1 MGTVPDPLRSAKLS
15 LATASAEEDHL
26 EDLQPA
32 KHQPQLPSGER
43 ASNGFPCTPAGSAG
57 VCLFDLKCTAAAGV
71 QGCEQCREDNASQQ
85 EAIPPGLASKAAE
98 GCPAA
103 VEPAGCS
110 QPAGNHG
117 LAAPAPSAAGAPSAG
132 QGLEM
137 MPAPQSS
144 RQFVQGSQAK
154 MSSLTQMDDS
164 ALKPQGTDDQPA
176 LEVLNYSSPGDPIR
190 ANESCHTS
198 QANLLQRGEK
208 DRGAGKNGS
217 AVCQSALPARHTEAE
232 LGTDPQTI
240 SEAKSGVTGTVQL
253 HPTDKTEAVQS
264 SEAPA
269 QSSHERHQPLQP
281 REAPA
286 QSSHESP
293 HPVRNADTEPGS
305 PGPTQLSKF
314 RETGTMT
321 VQPESSSLT
330 QEAVSRTWR
339 DAEVQAVAS
348 VESKS
353 ASTSPSI
360 LAAFLKGNPPP
371 EEKEELH
378 IIYQGGMGLS
388 QSALTDSLSLQQKS
402 PCSPGMSKS
411 TVVTAVTASAQT
423 QPVKL
428 PGVPSDVVS
437 PASADNAKPV
447 LPISPA
453 GVTSQGTSVGNA
465 EMIGAASDGK
475 DAARLPMDAPVPP
488 KPIPVEQLA
497 GDSSNQ
503 TPAQPGS
510 GAGAGEA
517 STASA
522 AAVPGTE
529 NNVQDLV
536 HDAGSSRLPSVCSP
550 DSEVKQKEVQSS
562 SEQKPVQSKGVSQGE
577 AVPSQSVVKLKEENS
592 VVLDPK
598 GGMDAS
604 SQPATVRVKACSEG
618 ADEKES
624 RGQGDAGP
632 AQMVSGQSLQAGLM
646 PVLSVSPTCLPPPLE
661 ASAAPQQQ
669 GLQAKEPRRELH
681 AAAIPASDQGLPNL
695 GENKKHPTPAME
707 AKVQVK
713 QSKHVRDVV
722 WDEQGMTWEVYGA
735 SLDPE
740 SLGIAIQNHLQR
752 QIREHEKLIRAQ
764 NSQTR
769 KSISSDT
776 SSNKKLKGRQHNV
789 FQSMLQNFR
798 RPNCCVRPAPSSVL
812 D

>member
-15 LATASAEEDHL
+15 LVTASAEEDHL
-26 EDLQPA
+26 GDLQSA
-32 KHQPQLPSGER
+32 QHQPQLPSGER

-57 VCLFDLKCTAAAGV
+57 VCLFDLKCTAVASAPR
-71 QGCEQCREDNASQQ
+71 CERCCEDDASQQ
-85 EAIPPGLASKAAE
+85 EAFPPGLASKAAE
-98 GCPAA
+98 GHPAA

-110 QPAGNHG
+110 RSAGDQGPA
-117 LAAPAPSAAGAPSAG
+117 ASARTAAGAPSAG
-132 QGLEM
+132 LGPEM

-154 MSSLTQMDDS
+154 TSSLTQMDDS
-164 ALKPQGTDDQPA
+164 ALKPQGTDEQPA

-190 ANESCHTS
+190 GNESCRAS
-198 QANLLQRGEK
+198 QANLLQREEK
-208 DRGAGKNGS
+208 DSGAEKNGS
-217 AVCQSALPARHTEAE
+217 APCQSASPARHIEAD
-232 LGTDPQTI
+232 LGRDPQT
-240 SEAKSGVTGTVQL
+240 SLESKSGAAGTLQS
-253 HPTDKTEAVQS
+253 HPTDKTEGVQS

-269 QSSHERHQPLQP
+269 QSG
-281 REAPA
+281 
-286 QSSHESP
+286 HESP
-293 HPVRNADTEPGS
+293 HPVHNTVAEPGS
-305 PGPTQLSKF
+305 PDPTDLSKF
-314 RETGTMT
+314 REMGTMT
-321 VQPESSSLT
+321 IQPESSSLT

-339 DAEVQAVAS
+339 DAEVQAVAT

-378 IIYQGGMGLS
+378 IIYQGCTGLS
-388 QSALTDSLSLQQKS
+388 QSALTDSLSSQQKS
-402 PCSPGMSKS
+402 PCSPGIMSES
-411 TVVTAVTASAQT
+411 TVIMAVTASAQT

-447 LPISPA
+447 LPFSPA
-453 GVTSQGTSVGNA
+453 AITSQGTSVGNA
-465 EMIGAASDGK
+465 EMIGAARDGK
-475 DAARLPMDAPVPP
+475 DAARLLMAAPVPP

-503 TPAQPGS
+503 TPAQSGS
-510 GAGAGEA
+510 GAGEPNI
-517 STASA
+517 TSA

-529 NNVQDLV
+529 NNVQDLG
-536 HDAGSSRLPSVCSP
+536 HDAGSSRVPLLCST
-550 DSEVKQKEVQSS
+550 DSEVKQNEVQGS
-562 SEQKPVQSKGVSQGE
+562 SEQKPVQSKGASQGE
-577 AVPSQSVVKLKEENS
+577 AVPNQAVVKPKEENS

-598 GGMDAS
+598 GGMNVS
-604 SQPATVRVKACSEG
+604 SQPAAVHVKACSEG
-618 ADEKES
+618 AGEKEES
-624 RGQGDAGP
+624 RGQGDAGQVQTAGGP
-632 AQMVSGQSLQAGLM
+632 SQQAGLM
-646 PVLSVSPTCLPPPLE
+646 PELSVSSARPPPPLE
-661 ASAAPQQQ
+661 ASAGPQQQ
-669 GLQAKEPRRELH
+669 GLQAKEPRRDLH
-681 AAAIPASDQGLPNL
+681 AAAPPASAQALPNL
-695 GENKKHPTPAME
+695 GQNKKQPTPAME

>member
-1 MGTVPDPLRSAKLS
+1 
-15 LATASAEEDHL
+15 
-26 EDLQPA
+26 
-32 KHQPQLPSGER
+32 
-43 ASNGFPCTPAGSAG
+43 
-57 VCLFDLKCTAAAGV
+57 
-71 QGCEQCREDNASQQ
+71 
-85 EAIPPGLASKAAE
+85 
-98 GCPAA
+98 
-103 VEPAGCS
+103 
-110 QPAGNHG
+110 
-117 LAAPAPSAAGAPSAG
+117 
-132 QGLEM
+132 M

-154 MSSLTQMDDS
+154 TSSLTQIDDS

-190 ANESCHTS
+190 GNESCRTS

-208 DRGAGKNGS
+208 DRGPENHGS
-217 AVCQSALPARHTEAE
+217 AACQSASPARHTEAD
-232 LGTDPQTI
+232 LGGDPQT
-240 SEAKSGVTGTVQL
+240 SLEAKSSAADTAQL

-264 SEAPA
+264 SKTPAP
-269 QSSHERHQPLQP
+269 
-281 REAPA
+281 
-286 QSSHESP
+286 SSHESLR
-293 HPVRNADTEPGS
+293 PVRNTDAEPGS

-339 DAEVQAVAS
+339 DAEVQAVAT

-378 IIYQGGMGLS
+378 VIYQGGMGVS
-388 QSALTDSLSLQQKS
+388 QFALTDSLSSQQKS
-402 PCSPGMSKS
+402 PCSGITSKS
-411 TVVTAVTASAQT
+411 TVVMAATASAQT

-428 PGVPSDVVS
+428 PVLPSDVVS
-437 PASADNAKPV
+437 PASADHAKPV
-447 LPISPA
+447 LPFSPA
-453 GVTSQGTSVGNA
+453 AVTSQGTSVGNA
-465 EMIGAASDGK
+465 ETIGAAHDGK
-475 DAARLPMDAPVPP
+475 DAVRPPMDAPVPP
-488 KPIPVEQLA
+488 KPTPVEQLA
-497 GDSSNQ
+497 ADASNQ
-503 TPAQPGS
+503 TPAQSGS
-510 GAGAGEA
+510 GAGEP
-517 STASA
+517 STTSA

-529 NNVQDLV
+529 NNVRDV
-536 HDAGSSRLPSVCSP
+536 VRDAGSSQLPLLCST
-550 DSEVKQKEVQSS
+550 DSEAKEKEVLGS
-562 SEQKPVQSKGVSQGE
+562 SEQKPVQSKGASEGE
-577 AVPSQSVVKLKEENS
+577 AVPNQSVVKPKEEDS
-592 VVLDPK
+592 AVLDPK
-598 GGMDAS
+598 GGMNVS
-604 SQPATVRVKACSEG
+604 SQPAAVRVKACLEDAG
-618 ADEKES
+618 EKEES
-624 RGQGDAGP
+624 GGQGDTDQARTDG
-632 AQMVSGQSLQAGLM
+632 GQSPQAGLT
-646 PVLSVSPTCLPPPLE
+646 PELSASSHLAPPSEP
-661 ASAAPQQQ
+661 SAAPQQQ
-669 GLQAKEPRRELH
+669 GLQAKESSRQLH
-681 AAAIPASDQGLPNL
+681 TAALPASPQALPNL
-695 GENKKHPTPAME
+695 GENKKQPTPAME

-735 SLDPE
+735 SLDAE

-752 QIREHEKLIRAQ
+752 QIREHKKLIRAQ

>member
-15 LATASAEEDHL
+15 LLTASAEEDHL
-26 EDLQPA
+26 GDLQSA

-43 ASNGFPCTPAGSAG
+43 ASNGFPCTPSGSAG
-57 VCLFDLKCTAAAGV
+57 VCLFNLKCTAGAST
-71 QGCEQCREDNASQQ
+71 QRCEQCHEDDASQQ
-85 EAIPPGLASKAAE
+85 EALPPGPASKAAE
-98 GCPAA
+98 ERPAA

-110 QPAGNHG
+110 RPAGSQG
-117 LAAPAPSAAGAPSAG
+117 LAEPAPAAAEAPLAE
-132 QGLEM
+132 QRPEM

-154 MSSLTQMDDS
+154 TSSLTQMDDS

-176 LEVLNYSSPGDPIR
+176 LEVLNYSPPGDPIR
-190 ANESCHTS
+190 GNESCCTS

-208 DRGAGKNGS
+208 DRGAEKTGS
-217 AVCQSALPARHTEAE
+217 AGCQSASPARHTKADP
-232 LGTDPQTI
+232 GRDPQTGL
-240 SEAKSGVTGTVQL
+240 EAKSGAADTAQL
-253 HPTDKTEAVQS
+253 RPADKTEAVQS

-269 QSSHERHQPLQP
+269 QSSHE
-281 REAPA
+281 
-286 QSSHESP
+286 SP
-293 HPVRNADTEPGS
+293 HPICKADAELGS
-305 PGPTQLSKF
+305 AGPTQLSKF

-339 DAEVQAVAS
+339 DAGVQAVAT

-360 LAAFLKGNPPP
+360 LAAFLKENPPP

-388 QSALTDSLSLQQKS
+388 QSALTGSFSSQQKS
-402 PCSPGMSKS
+402 PCSPGITSKS
-411 TVVTAVTASAQT
+411 TAVTAVTASAQT

-437 PASADNAKPV
+437 PASADSAKPA
-447 LPISPA
+447 LPFSSA
-453 GVTSQGTSVGNA
+453 AVSFQGTSVGNA
-465 EMIGAASDGK
+465 EAIGAAHDGK

-497 GDSSNQ
+497 VDSSNQ
-503 TPAQPGS
+503 TPAQSGS
-510 GAGAGEA
+510 GAGEP
-517 STASA
+517 STTSA
-522 AAVPGTE
+522 AAVPGTK
-529 NNVQDLV
+529 NNVPALV
-536 HDAGSSRLPSVCSP
+536 HDAGGSRLPLLCST
-550 DSEVKQKEVQSS
+550 DGEVKQKEVLGS
-562 SEQKPVQSKGVSQGE
+562 SEQKPVQCKGASQGE
-577 AVPSQSVVKLKEENS
+577 AIPHQSVVKPKEENS

-598 GGMDAS
+598 GGMNVS
-604 SQPATVRVKACSEG
+604 SRPAAVHIKACTEDAG
-618 ADEKES
+618 EKEES
-624 RGQGDAGP
+624 RGRGDAGQP
-632 AQMVSGQSLQAGLM
+632 QMAGGQGLQAGLT
-646 PVLSVSPTCLPPPLE
+646 PELSVSSARLTPPLE

-669 GLQAKEPRRELH
+669 GLQAKESRHELH
-681 AAAIPASDQGLPNL
+681 TAALPASAQALPNL
-695 GENKKHPTPAME
+695 GKNKKQPTPAME

>member
-15 LATASAEEDHL
+15 LVTASAEEDHL
-26 EDLQPA
+26 GDLQSA
-32 KHQPQLPSGER
+32 NRQPQLPSGER
-43 ASNGFPCTPAGSAG
+43 ASNGFPCTPSGSAG
-57 VCLFDLKCTAAAGV
+57 VRLFDLKCTPAASA
-71 QGCEQCREDNASQQ
+71 QSCEQCRKDDASQQ
-85 EAIPPGLASKAAE
+85 EAFPPGLASKAAE
-98 GCPAA
+98 GHPAA
-103 VEPAGCS
+103 IEPAGCS
-110 QPAGNHG
+110 RPAGSRG
-117 LAAPAPSAAGAPSAG
+117 PAAPAPAAAGAPLAG
-132 QGLEM
+132 RGPEM

-144 RQFVQGSQAK
+144 RQFVQGNQVK
-154 MSSLTQMDDS
+154 TSSLTQMDDS
-164 ALKPQGTDDQPA
+164 ALKPQGSDDQPA

-190 ANESCHTS
+190 GNESCRTS

-208 DRGAGKNGS
+208 DRGAEKNGS
-217 AVCQSALPARHTEAE
+217 AACQSASPARHTEAD
-232 LGTDPQTI
+232 LGRDPQAGL
-240 SEAKSGVTGTVQL
+240 EAKSGAADTAQL
-253 HPTDKTEAVQS
+253 HPTGKTEAVES

-269 QSSHERHQPLQP
+269 QSSHKSL
-281 REAPA
+281 
-286 QSSHESP
+286 
-293 HPVRNADTEPGS
+293 HPVRNTDAEPGS
-305 PGPTQLSKF
+305 PGPTQVSKF

-321 VQPESSSLT
+321 VQPESRSLT

-339 DAEVQAVAS
+339 DAEVQAVAT

-388 QSALTDSLSLQQKS
+388 QPALTDSLSSQQKS
-402 PCSPGMSKS
+402 PCSPSVTSKS
-411 TVVTAVTASAQT
+411 TAVMAATASAQT
-423 QPVKL
+423 KPVKL

-437 PASADNAKPV
+437 PAAADNAKPV
-447 LPISPA
+447 LPSSPA
-453 GVTSQGTSVGNA
+453 AITSQGTSVGNA
-465 EMIGAASDGK
+465 EMIGAARDDK
-475 DAARLPMDAPVPP
+475 DAAQLPTDAPVPP

-497 GDSSNQ
+497 VDSGNQ
-503 TPAQPGS
+503 TPARS
-510 GAGAGEA
+510 GAGTGEP

-522 AAVPGTE
+522 AAVPGAKS
-529 NNVQDLV
+529 NVQDV
-536 HDAGSSRLPSVCSP
+536 AHDAGSSRLPLLCSTV
-550 DSEVKQKEVQSS
+550 SEVEQKEVPGS
-562 SEQKPVQSKGVSQGE
+562 SEQKPVHSKGASQGE
-577 AVPSQSVVKLKEENS
+577 AIPNQSAVKPKEENS

-598 GGMDAS
+598 GGMNVS
-604 SQPATVRVKACSEG
+604 SQRAAVRIQARSK
-618 ADEKES
+618 DEEEES
-624 RGQGDAGP
+624 SGQGDAGQ
-632 AQMVSGQSLQAGLM
+632 AQAGPQAGLT
-646 PVLSVSPTCLPPPLE
+646 PELSATSTRLAPPLE
-661 ASAAPQQQ
+661 APAAPRQQ
-669 GLQAKEPRRELH
+669 GLQAKESRRDLH
-681 AAAIPASDQGLPNL
+681 TAALPASAQALPNL
-695 GENKKHPTPAME
+695 GENKKQPTPAME

-776 SSNKKLKGRQHNV
+776 SSNKKLKGRQHNM

>member
-15 LATASAEEDHL
+15 RVTASAEEDNL
-26 EDLQPA
+26 GDLQSA

-43 ASNGFPCTPAGSAG
+43 ASNGFPCTPSGSAG
-57 VCLFDLKCTAAAGV
+57 VCLFNLKCTAPASA
-71 QGCEQCREDNASQQ
+71 QRCEQCREDDASQQ
-85 EAIPPGLASKAAE
+85 EAFAPGLASQAAE

-103 VEPAGCS
+103 VEPAGCCR
-110 QPAGNHG
+110 PAGSR
-117 LAAPAPSAAGAPSAG
+117 APATPAPAAAEAPLAG
-132 QGLEM
+132 RGPEM

-154 MSSLTQMDDS
+154 TSSLTQMDDS

-176 LEVLNYSSPGDPIR
+176 LEVLICSSPGDPVR
-190 ANESCHTS
+190 GNESCCTS
-198 QANLLQRGEK
+198 QANLLRRGEK
-208 DRGAGKNGS
+208 DRGAEKTGS
-217 AVCQSALPARHTEAE
+217 AACQSAARHTEAD
-232 LGTDPQTI
+232 LGRDPQTGL
-240 SEAKSGVTGTVQL
+240 EAKSGAADTTQL
-253 HPTDKTEAVQS
+253 CPTNKTEAVQS

-269 QSSHERHQPLQP
+269 QSSHE
-281 REAPA
+281 
-286 QSSHESP
+286 SP
-293 HPVRNADTEPGS
+293 HPISNTDAEPGS

-314 RETGTMT
+314 REMGTMT
-321 VQPESSSLT
+321 VQLESSSLT
-330 QEAVSRTWR
+330 QEAVNRTWR
-339 DAEVQAVAS
+339 DAEVQAVAT

-360 LAAFLKGNPPP
+360 LAAFLKGNLPP

-388 QSALTDSLSLQQKS
+388 QSALTDSLSSQQKS
-402 PCSPGMSKS
+402 PCSPGITSKS

-428 PGVPSDVVS
+428 PEVPSDVVS
-437 PASADNAKPV
+437 PASADNAKPA
-447 LPISPA
+447 LPFSPA
-453 GVTSQGTSVGNA
+453 AVTFQGTPVGNA
-465 EMIGAASDGK
+465 EMIGAAHDGK
-475 DAARLPMDAPVPP
+475 DAAQLPMDAPVPP

-497 GDSSNQ
+497 VDSSNQ
-503 TPAQPGS
+503 TPAQSGS
-510 GAGAGEA
+510 GTGEP
-517 STASA
+517 STPSV

-529 NNVQDLV
+529 NNVRDLV
-536 HDAGSSRLPSVCSP
+536 HDAGSSRLPLLCSTVG
-550 DSEVKQKEVQSS
+550 EVKQQEVLGS
-562 SEQKPVQSKGVSQGE
+562 SEQKPVQCKGASQGE
-577 AVPSQSVVKLKEENS
+577 TIPHQSVVKPKEENS
-592 VVLDPK
+592 MVLDPK
-598 GGMDAS
+598 GGMNVS
-604 SQPATVRVKACSEG
+604 SQPAAVCIKASLEDAG
-618 ADEKES
+618 EKEES
-624 RGQGDAGP
+624 RGQGDAGW
-632 AQMVSGQSLQAGLM
+632 AQTASGESLQAGLT
-646 PVLSVSPTCLPPPLE
+646 PELSVSSARLTPPLG

-669 GLQAKEPRRELH
+669 GFQAKESRRQLH
-681 AAAIPASDQGLPNL
+681 TAAIPASAQSLPNL
-695 GENKKHPTPAME
+695 GENKKQPTLAME

-764 NSQTR
+764 NNQTR

>member
-15 LATASAEEDHL
+15 LVPASAEEEHL
-26 EDLQPA
+26 RDLQPA
-32 KHQPQLPSGER
+32 KHQPQPASGER
-43 ASNGFPCTPAGSAG
+43 ASNGFPCAPSSSAG
-57 VCLFDLKCTAAAGV
+57 VCLFDLNCTGAAST
-71 QGCEQCREDNASQQ
+71 QRCEQCHTDDDSQQ
-85 EAIPPGLASKAAE
+85 EAFSPGLAGTTAE
-98 GCPAA
+98 GHPAD
-103 VEPAGCS
+103 VKPAGCTQS
-110 QPAGNHG
+110 AGVQAP
-117 LAAPAPSAAGAPSAG
+117 AAPALAAAGALLVGRGP
-132 QGLEM
+132 EM

-154 MSSLTQMDDS
+154 TSSLTQIDDS

-176 LEVLNYSSPGDPIR
+176 LEVLNYSSPGDPVGV
-190 ANESCHTS
+190 NQFCPTS

-208 DRGAGKNGS
+208 DRAAEKNGS
-217 AVCQSALPARHTEAE
+217 TVCQSALPARQTEAD
-232 LGTDPQTI
+232 LGRDPQP
-240 SEAKSGVTGTVQL
+240 SAEAKSGTADMVQL
-253 HPTDKTEAVQS
+253 HPPDKTEAVQS

-269 QSSHERHQPLQP
+269 QSGHGSP
-281 REAPA
+281 R
-286 QSSHESP
+286 
-293 HPVRNADTEPGS
+293 PVHNLDPTPGS
-305 PGPTQLSKF
+305 PNPTQLSKF

-321 VQPESSSLT
+321 AQPESSPFT

-339 DAEVQAVAS
+339 DAEVQAVAT

-360 LAAFLKGNPPP
+360 FAAFLKGNPPA

-388 QSALTDSLSLQQKS
+388 QAALTNSLSSQQKF
-402 PCSPGMSKS
+402 PCSPGITSKS
-411 TVVTAVTASAQT
+411 TVVAVSASPQT
-423 QPVKL
+423 QPVQP
-428 PGVPSDVVS
+428 PGVPPDVAS
-437 PASADNAKPV
+437 PVSADNMKTV
-447 LPISPA
+447 LPCSPA
-453 GVTSQGTSVGNA
+453 AVASQGTAVGNA
-465 EMIGAASDGK
+465 EMTSAAHDVR
-475 DAARLPMDAPVPP
+475 DAAQLPKDAPVPP
-488 KPIPVEQLA
+488 KHIAVEQLDV
-497 GDSSNQ
+497 DSNNQ
-503 TPAQPGS
+503 TPSQSGS
-510 GAGAGEA
+510 GAGEP
-517 STASA
+517 STTSTD
-522 AAVPGTE
+522 AVPGTE
-529 NNVQDLV
+529 NNVRDLV
-536 HDAGSSRLPSVCSP
+536 PQAGSSRSP
-550 DSEVKQKEVQSS
+550 LLCGTDSEVKQTEVLGS

-577 AVPSQSVVKLKEENS
+577 VSPNQSVVKPKEENL
-592 VVLDPK
+592 VMLEPK
-598 GGMDAS
+598 GGVNVS
-604 SQPATVRVKACSEG
+604 SQPAAVRTKACSENAG
-618 ADEKES
+618 EKES
-624 RGQGDAGP
+624 RGHGD
-632 AQMVSGQSLQAGLM
+632 SGQSHMAGGQNLQAGLT
-646 PVLSVSPTCLPPPLE
+646 PESSVSSAGLAPPVA

-669 GLQAKEPRRELH
+669 GLQARESRHELH
-681 AAAIPASDQGLPNL
+681 TAAIPASAQAVPNL
-695 GENKKHPTPAME
+695 GENKKHSTPAME

>member
-15 LATASAEEDHL
+15 LLTASAEEEHL
-26 EDLQPA
+26 GDLQAA
-32 KHQPQLPSGER
+32 KHQPQLPTGEK
-43 ASNGFPCTPAGSAG
+43 ASNGFPCVPSGSAG
-57 VCLFDLKCTAAAGV
+57 VCFFDLRCAAVANV
-71 QGCEQCREDNASQQ
+71 QTCEQCREDDASQR
-85 EAIPPGLASKAAE
+85 ETFLPGPASKAVE
-98 GCPAA
+98 GHPSA

-110 QPAGNHG
+110 WAEGSRGP
-117 LAAPAPSAAGAPSAG
+117 AAPATTAAGAPLAG
-132 QGLEM
+132 QGPEM

-154 MSSLTQMDDS
+154 TSSLTQMDDS
-164 ALKPQGTDDQPA
+164 ALKPQETDDQPA

-190 ANESCHTS
+190 GNESCCTS

-208 DRGAGKNGS
+208 DKGAEKTGS
-217 AVCQSALPARHTEAE
+217 AACQSALPARHTEAG
-232 LGTDPQTI
+232 LGRDPQTGL
-240 SEAKSGVTGTVQL
+240 EAKSGAADTAQL
-253 HPTDKTEAVQS
+253 HPTDKTEVAQS
-264 SEAPA
+264 SEALA
-269 QSSHERHQPLQP
+269 QST
-281 REAPA
+281 
-286 QSSHESP
+286 HESP
-293 HPVRNADTEPGS
+293 HPIRNTDAELGS
-305 PGPTQLSKF
+305 PGPTQLSRF

-321 VQPESSSLT
+321 VKPESSSLT
-330 QEAVSRTWR
+330 QEAVIRTWR
-339 DAEVQAVAS
+339 DAEVQAVAT

-378 IIYQGGMGLS
+378 IIYQGGLGLS
-388 QSALTDSLSLQQKS
+388 QSALTDSLSSQQKS
-402 PCSPGMSKS
+402 PCSPGITSKS
-411 TVVTAVTASAQT
+411 TVVMAVTASAQT

-447 LPISPA
+447 LPFSPA
-453 GVTSQGTSVGNA
+453 AITSQGTSVGNA
-465 EMIGAASDGK
+465 EMIGAARDGK
-475 DAARLPMDAPVPP
+475 DAAQLPRDAPVPP
-488 KPIPVEQLA
+488 KPVPVEQLA
-497 GDSSNQ
+497 VDSSNQ
-503 TPAQPGS
+503 TPAQSGS
-510 GAGAGEA
+510 GAGEL
-517 STASA
+517 STSA
-522 AAVPGTE
+522 ATVPGTK
-529 NNVQDLV
+529 NNVQDLC
-536 HDAGSSRLPSVCSP
+536 HPGSSRLPLLCST
-550 DSEVKQKEVQSS
+550 DSEVKQKEVLGS
-562 SEQKPVQSKGVSQGE
+562 SEQKPVQSKDASQGE
-577 AVPSQSVVKLKEENS
+577 AIPHQSVVKPKEEHS

-598 GGMDAS
+598 GGMNVS
-604 SQPATVRVKACSEG
+604 SHPAAVHVKACSEDAG
-618 ADEKES
+618 EEEGS
-624 RGQGDAGP
+624 RGQENAGQ
-632 AQMVSGQSLQAGLM
+632 AQAAGGQSLQAGLT
-646 PVLSVSPTCLPPPLE
+646 PELSVSSARLAPPLE

-669 GLQAKEPRRELH
+669 GLQDKESRRELH
-681 AAAIPASDQGLPNL
+681 TAALSASAHALPNL
-695 GENKKHPTPAME
+695 GENKKQPTPAME

-752 QIREHEKLIRAQ
+752 QIREHEKLIQAQ

>member
-1 MGTVPDPLRSAKLS
+1 MGTVPDPLRPAKLS

-26 EDLQPA
+26 GDLQPA
-32 KHQPQLPSGER
+32 KHQPQLPTGGR

-57 VCLFDLKCTAAAGV
+57 VCLFDLKCTSATGAK
-71 QGCEQCREDNASQQ
+71 GCEQCCEDDASQQ

-98 GCPAA
+98 GHPAA
-103 VEPAGCS
+103 VEPAGCF
-110 QPAGNHG
+110 QPVGNQG
-117 LAAPAPSAAGAPSAG
+117 PAAPSSAGASSSG
-132 QGLEM
+132 QGPEM

-144 RQFVQGSQAK
+144 HQFVQGSQGK
-154 MSSLTQMDDS
+154 TSSLTQMDDS
-164 ALKPQGTDDQPA
+164 ALKPQGTDDQTA
-176 LEVLNYSSPGDPIR
+176 LEVLNYSSLGDPIR

-208 DRGAGKNGS
+208 DRGAENTGS
-217 AVCQSALPARHTEAE
+217 AVCQPASPARHTEAD
-232 LGTDPQTI
+232 LGTDSQTI
-240 SEAKSGVTGTVQL
+240 SEAKSGVAGTAQL
-253 HPTDKTEAVQS
+253 HPTNKTEAAQS

-269 QSSHERHQPLQP
+269 QSSHERHQPQ
-281 REAPA
+281 EAPA

-293 HPVRNADTEPGS
+293 HPVRNADIEPGS

-321 VQPESSSLT
+321 IQPESSSLT

-378 IIYQGGMGLS
+378 IIYQGGVGLT
-388 QSALTDSLSLQQKS
+388 QSATTDTVSSQQKS

-423 QPVKL
+423 QPVKP
-428 PGVPSDVVS
+428 PGVPSDMVS
-437 PASADNAKPV
+437 PASADSAKPV

-453 GVTSQGTSVGNA
+453 AITSQGTSVGNA
-465 EMIGAASDGK
+465 EMMGAACDGK
-475 DAARLPMDAPVPP
+475 DAAQLPVDAPVPP
-488 KPIPVEQLA
+488 KPIPAEQLA
-497 GDSSNQ
+497 GDSSNR
-503 TPAQPGS
+503 TPAQSGS
-510 GAGAGEA
+510 GAGEP
-517 STASA
+517 STAA
-522 AAVPGTE
+522 AATVPGTK

-536 HDAGSSRLPSVCSP
+536 RDAGSSRLSSLCSP
-550 DSEVKQKEVQSS
+550 DSEVKQKEAQSS
-562 SEQKPVQSKGVSQGE
+562 SEQKPVQSKGASQGE
-577 AVPSQSVVKLKEENS
+577 AIPSQSVVKPKEENS

-598 GGMDAS
+598 GGMDVS
-604 SQPATVRVKACSEG
+604 SQPATVPINTCSEG
-618 ADEKES
+618 AGEKAS
-624 RGQGDAGP
+624 RGQGDAAP
-632 AQMVSGQSLQAGLM
+632 APTVSGQSLQAGLT
-646 PVLSVSPTCLPPPLE
+646 PELSVSPTCLPPPLE
-661 ASAAPQQQ
+661 ASAAPHQQ

-681 AAAIPASDQGLPNL
+681 AAAIPAAAQALPNL